1 MGLSSKCGYSPS
13 DANELK
19 RTTKMRLSSCA
30 RAPSFLAVVVLLAC
44 PVAAQTEAELHVM
57 QGLAPVTALE
67 KTEAGKAALAV
78 NLGVT
83 GAIQDGTS
91 PQPTLLPLPEQQQ
104 QALRDAYITGDN
116 AYGISD
122 GLGSALGAAYQS
134 ATGYSRADDGKTI
147 NAPNI
152 APSVAQ
158 FIAYANATSRAD
170 SNLGKYFFANGTLDG
185 KAPVSAAAL
194 AILTEIGGA
203 TDMFGR
209 AYGRPA
215 GSAGANRYGNSR
227 PFQTEPHFLAF
238 EGVDFFGATSGNVA
252 WLRGPAQDLT
262 HSASYP
268 SGHTTYGYME
278 SLLLALLVPQRYP
291 QMVVRA
297 AEYGSNRITIGA
309 HYAMDVLGGRTL
321 ATYDL
326 AQLLANKPGY
336 VGVKRGKLE
345 IADFRKALAD
355 ARADVTK
362 TLEDRCG
369 KTIAAC
375 AADDRSRF
383 ADAARNDAFHA
394 STQTYG
400 LPVVFA
406 ETAGKTADVGKL
418 APEAGYLLT
427 AAFPYLT
434 LDQANAILTATQ
446 GPGGGFLDN
455 GSAFGVYSRLDLY
468 RAAQQAI
475 AADPSRQKSSR

>member
-1 MGLSSKCGYSPS
+1 
-13 DANELK
+13 
-19 RTTKMRLSSCA
+19 
-30 RAPSFLAVVVLLAC
+30 
-44 PVAAQTEAELHVM
+44 
-57 QGLAPVTALE
+57 
-67 KTEAGKAALAV
+67 
-78 NLGVT
+78 
-83 GAIQDGTS
+83 
-91 PQPTLLPLPEQQQ
+91 
-104 QALRDAYITGDN
+104 
-116 AYGISD
+116 
-122 GLGSALGAAYQS
+122 
-134 ATGYSRADDGKTI
+134 
-147 NAPNI
+147 
-152 APSVAQ
+152 
-158 FIAYANATSRAD
+158 
-170 SNLGKYFFANGTLDG
+170 
-185 KAPVSAAAL
+185 
-194 AILTEIGGA
+194 
-203 TDMFGR
+203 
-209 AYGRPA
+209 
-215 GSAGANRYGNSR
+215 
-227 PFQTEPHFLAF
+227 
-238 EGVDFFGATSGNVA
+238 VDFFGVTSGNVA
-252 WLRGPAQDLT
+252 WLVGPAQDLT

-291 QMVVRA
+291 HMVVRA

-355 ARADVTK
+355 ARADATK

-369 KTIAAC
+369 KPIAAC

-383 ADAARNDAFHA
+383 ADAARNEAFHA

-406 ETAGKTADVGKL
+406 ETAGKTADVGRL

-434 LDQANAILTATQ
+434 LDQANTILTATQ

>member
-1 MGLSSKCGYSPS
+1 
-13 DANELK
+13 
-19 RTTKMRLSSCA
+19 MRLSLCA
-30 RAPSFLAVVVLLAC
+30 RALCFLAVLALLAS
-44 PVAAQTEAELHVM
+44 PAAAQTEAELRVL
-57 QGLAPVTALE
+57 QGLAAVTALE
-67 KTEAGKAALAV
+67 KTEPGKAALTA
-78 NLGVT
+78 NLAVT

-91 PQPTLLPLPEQQQ
+91 HQPTLLPFPEQQQ
-104 QALRDAYITGDN
+104 QALRDALITGEN
-116 AYGISD
+116 AYGLSD

-134 ATGYSRADDGKTI
+134 ATGYTRAGDGKTI

-152 APSVAQ
+152 SPAVAQ

-170 SNLGKYFFANGTLDG
+170 SNLAKYFFANGTIDG

-194 AILTEIGGA
+194 TILTEIGGA
-203 TDMFGR
+203 PDMFGR

-215 GSAGANRYGNSR
+215 GSEGANRYGNSR
-227 PFQTEPHFLAF
+227 PFQTEPHFLTF
-238 EGVDFFGATSGNVA
+238 EGADFFDMATSNLA
-252 WLRGPAQDLT
+252 YLRGPGQNLT

-278 SLLLALLVPQRYP
+278 SLLLALMVPQRYP

-297 AEYGSNRITIGA
+297 AEYGSNRIIIGA

-326 AQLLANKPGY
+326 AQLLANKPSY

-362 TLEDRCG
+362 ALEDRCG
-369 KTIAAC
+369 KPIAAC

-383 ADAARNDAFHA
+383 ADTARNDAFHA

-400 LPVVFA
+400 LPIVFA
-406 ETAGKTADVGKL
+406 ETAGKTEDVATL

-434 LDQANAILTATQ
+434 LDQANAILTTTQ

-475 AADPSRQKSSR
+475 AADPSRQSSRGR

>member
-1 MGLSSKCGYSPS
+1 MRISISTRALS
-13 DANELK
+13 
-19 RTTKMRLSSCA
+19 
-30 RAPSFLAVVVLLAC
+30 LLAILALSF
-44 PVAAQTEAELHVM
+44 PAAAQTETDLHAL
-57 QGLAPVTALE
+57 QGLAPVTALD
-67 KTEAGKAALAV
+67 KTEAGKAALAA
-78 NLGVT
+78 NLAIT
-83 GAIQDGTS
+83 GAIQNGTS

-104 QALRDAYITGDN
+104 QALRDAWITGEN
-116 AYGISD
+116 AYGLAD
-122 GLGSALGAAYQS
+122 GLGSALGAAYQA
-134 ATGYSRADDGKTI
+134 ATGYAIVDGDDGKKKVH
-147 NAPNI
+147 APNI
-152 APSVAQ
+152 SPTVAQ
-158 FIAYANATSRAD
+158 YIAYANATSRAD
-170 SNLGKYFFANGTLDG
+170 SNLGKFFFANATTDG

-203 TDMFGR
+203 PDMFGR
-209 AYGRPA
+209 AYKRPA
-215 GSAGANRYGNSR
+215 GSEGANKYGNSR
-227 PFQTEPHFLAF
+227 PFQTLPHFVTYDGA
-238 EGVDFFGATSGNVA
+238 DFFGAASSNMA
-252 WLRGPAQDLT
+252 YLRGPAQNLT
-262 HSASYP
+262 DSASYP

-278 SLLLALLVPQRYP
+278 SLLLALLVPERYP

-362 TLEDRCG
+362 ELEARCG
-369 KTIAAC
+369 KPIAAC
-375 AADDRSRF
+375 AADDKSRF
-383 ADAARNDAFHA
+383 ADKARNEAFHA
-394 STQTYG
+394 STQTFG

-406 ETAGKTADVGKL
+406 ETAAKPADVAKQ

-434 LDQANAILTATQ
+434 LDQANTILTATQ

-468 RAAQQAI
+468 RASQQAI
-475 AADPSRQKSSR
+475 AANPAKQTR